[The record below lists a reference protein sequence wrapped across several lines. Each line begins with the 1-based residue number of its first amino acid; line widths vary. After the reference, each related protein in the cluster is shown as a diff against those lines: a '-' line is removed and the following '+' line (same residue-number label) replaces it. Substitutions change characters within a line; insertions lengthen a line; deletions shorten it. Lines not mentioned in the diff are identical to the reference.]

1 MAEWSMEEALRT
13 ALRYERENF
22 EEYDKGSRETADPGV
37 KSMFG
42 FLAGEER
49 KHMDLILDMMR
60 RHNVEP

>member
-1 MAEWSMEEALRT
+1 MTEWSIGEALRT

-22 EEYDKGSRETADPGV
+22 EEYEKGARETADPGV

-49 KHMDLILDMMR
+49 RHMDLILDMMR
-60 RHNVEP
+60 RHDVEP

>member
-1 MAEWSMEEALRT
+1 MANWSMSEALRT

-22 EEYDKGSRETADPGV
+22 DEYEAGARETADPGV
-37 KSMFG
+37 KSMFR